1 MDMTGATTSPTD
13 SAPDAADATTKT
25 VNVGEFAFER
35 GGSVD
40 LDVAYETY
48 GDPSNPPVLVAHAL
62 TGSQYVAG
70 PAPDALGP
78 QAEGW
83 WDDVVGQG
91 RPVDTREF
99 YVISANVPGSCYGT
113 TGPASEGPDGE
124 PYGAD
129 FPAVT
134 VTDWVHAQA
143 RLLDH
148 LGIETLYAVIG
159 GSVGG
164 MNAIEWAKQYP
175 DRVERVAA
183 VATGPRVDAQTLA
196 LDSVARRA
204 ITADS
209 NFDDGHY
216 YGDGHPDDGLA
227 TARRI
232 GHVQYLSKDSMED
245 RFGRRAAQRAIA
257 SLDDP
262 TADAF
267 TYRDVVS
274 YLDYNAEKFTDRFDA
289 NSYLYLLRAMDEYD
303 LAHGA
308 GSDAAA
314 LADFDGEALVVSYT
328 GDWHFTVEQSREIET
343 AFERA
348 GAAVTHHVVD
358 SDYGHD
364 AFLVEPE
371 TVGTP
376 LRAFLE
382 GGADGA
388 DFAPVHAS
396 LFS

>member
-1 MDMTGATTSPTD
+1 MTGATTPTTD
-13 SAPDAADATTKT
+13 PAPTEPASGHTT
-25 VNVGEFAFER
+25 VNIGQFEFER

-40 LDVAYETY
+40 MDVAYETY

-70 PAPDALGP
+70 SAPDSLGA
-78 QAEGW
+78 QAEAW
-83 WDDVVGQG
+83 WNDVVGQG

-113 TGPASEGPDGE
+113 TGPASEGPDGD
-124 PYGAD
+124 PYGPD

-148 LGIETLYAVIG
+148 LGIDTLYAVLG

-175 DRVERVAA
+175 ERVERVAA
-183 VATGPRVDAQTLA
+183 IATGARVDAQTLA

-204 ITADS
+204 ITADDD
-209 NFDDGHY
+209 FDGGNY
-216 YGDGHPDDGLA
+216 YGGEHPDDGLA

-232 GHVQYLSKDSMED
+232 GHVQYLSKDSMDD
-245 RFGRRAAQRAIA
+245 RFGRRTAQRAIS

-267 TYRDVVS
+267 PYRDVAS
-274 YLDYNAEKFTDRFDA
+274 YLDYNAERFTTRFDA

-303 LAHGA
+303 LAHGV
-308 GSDAAA
+308 GTDAAA

-328 GDWHFTVEQSREIET
+328 GDWHFTVEQGETLAT

-348 GAAVTHHVVD
+348 GAAVSHRVVN

-371 TVGTP
+371 TVGAP
-376 LRAFLE
+376 LRAFLD

>member
-1 MDMTGATTSPTD
+1 MTGSSPISVPAAE
-13 SAPDAADATTKT
+13 SAPPASDHRI

-48 GDPSNPPVLVAHAL
+48 GDPSDPTVLVAHAL
-62 TGSQYVAG
+62 TGSQYVASAG
-70 PAPDALGP
+70 PDDLGP
-78 QAEGW
+78 QADGW
-83 WDDVVGQG
+83 WDDVVGPG
-91 RPVDTREF
+91 RPVDTRSF
-99 YVISANVPGSCYGT
+99 HVVAANVPGSCYGT

-124 PYGAD
+124 AYGSD

-134 VTDWVHAQA
+134 VTDWVRAQA

-148 LGIETLYAVIG
+148 LDVETLYAVVG

-164 MNAIEWAKQYP
+164 MNAIEWAKRFP

-196 LDSVARRA
+196 LDGVARRA
-204 ITADS
+204 ITADEH
-209 NFDDGHY
+209 FDGGDY
-216 YGDGHPDDGLA
+216 YGGAHPDDGLA

-232 GHVQYLSKDSMED
+232 GHVQYLSKDSMDD
-245 RFGRRAAQRAIA
+245 RFGRRAAERAVA

-267 TYRDVVS
+267 PYRDVVS
-274 YLDYNAEKFTDRFDA
+274 YLDYNAETFTERFDA

-303 LAHGA
+303 LSRGA
-308 GSDAAA
+308 ASDAAA
-314 LADFDGEALVVSYT
+314 LSDFDGEALIVSYT
-328 GDWHFTVEQSREIET
+328 GDWHFTVEQSRTLET

-348 GAAVTHHVVD
+348 GAAVTHHVVE

-364 AFLVEPE
+364 AFLVQPE

-376 LRAFLE
+376 LGAFLE
-382 GGADGA
+382 GGAAEA

>member
-1 MDMTGATTSPTD
+1 MTGTTPPTTESAASPTGD
-13 SAPDAADATTKT
+13 EHQTI
-25 VNVGEFAFER
+25 NVGEFEFER

-48 GDPSNPPVLVAHAL
+48 GDPTNPPVLIAHAL

-70 PAPDALGP
+70 EAPGELGA
-78 QAEGW
+78 QAGGW
-83 WDDVVGQG
+83 WDDVVGTG

-99 YVISANVPGSCYGT
+99 FVISANVPGSCYGT

-124 PYGAD
+124 PYGPD

-134 VTDWVHAQA
+134 VTDWVRSQA

-148 LGIETLYAVIG
+148 LGIETLYAVVG

-175 DRVERVAA
+175 ERVERVAA
-183 VATGPRVDAQTLA
+183 VATAPRLDAQMLA
-196 LDSVARRA
+196 LDSIARRA
-204 ITADS
+204 ITSDA
-209 NFDDGHY
+209 NFQGGDY
-216 YGDGHPDDGLA
+216 YGDEHPDDGLA

-232 GHVQYLSKDSMED
+232 GHVQYLSKDSLDD
-245 RFGRRAAQRAIA
+245 RFGRRIAERAIG

-267 TYRDVVS
+267 PYRDVAS
-274 YLDYNAEKFTDRFDA
+274 YLDYNAEKFTERFDA

-303 LAHGA
+303 LARGA

-314 LADFDGEALVVSYT
+314 LADFDGDALVVSYT
-328 GDWHFTVEQSREIET
+328 GDWHFTVDQAET
-343 AFERA
+343 LASAFERA
-348 GAAVTHHVVD
+348 GAAVSHHVVE

-376 LRAFLE
+376 LRAFLD
-382 GGADGA
+382 GGAEGA